1 MHHAIIVVNPM
12 LVILERVEL
21 VIYEVTCN
29 QNVEN
34 ILIERLIRNKRP
46 LVLILRKRSGMV
58 MVLRL
63 GI

>member
-1 MHHAIIVVNPM
+1 MHHVIIVANLM
-12 LVILERVEL
+12 LVIIERVGL
-21 VIYEVTCN
+21 IIYGVTRN

-34 ILIERLIRNKRP
+34 LLIELLIRNKIP